1 MNISVY
7 APWREYRARIFKI
20 QSREYV
26 STAWK
31 ERAIQRKANSQT
43 PAILNVGPHS
53 AQWRCSSLFK
63 LFHFSSRPF
72 SPSLSYSSTKYSPT
86 WSRNL
91 SAKFH
96 PSLQQ
101 RCMPNKHPRLTSQS
115 RIYIPRIPG
124 WEESAVEEASVTSS
138 PLTIVVKINSLPL
151 AILPLHRELLSSVFP
166 SSIVTAYSP
175 LARLKISPTLPNFDR
190 THRVL
195 IKIKMERRSNDS
207 SVILGLVSCQYIARC
222 TSFWNLRLREIKIWR
237 YEEFFL
243 GYWNVNV
250 KTDYS
255 DEFIFEVGM
264 ILGSFL
270 FLFSFFL
277 SFSFFFR
284 NELDYYDCRLKT
296 RNYLILCTLSTS
308 GRNKWRSIPVVLRFG
323 INRKKEKRKKR
334 EKMRG
339 EE

>member
-20 QSREYV
+20 QSRECV

-101 RCMPNKHPRLTSQS
+101 RCMSNKHPRLTSQS

-124 WEESAVEEASVTSS
+124 REESAVEEASVTSS

-151 AILPLHRELLSSVFP
+151 AILPLHRELLSFVFP

-175 LARLKISPTLPNFDR
+175 LARLKISPTLPRSHASCLNENKDS
-190 THRVL
+190 L
-195 IKIKMERRSNDS
+195 GEKIKWFVCHSWFGFVPIHCSMHI
-207 SVILGLVSCQYIARC
+207 VL
-222 TSFWNLRLREIKIWR
+222 
-237 YEEFFL
+237 EF
-243 GYWNVNV
+243 
-250 KTDYS
+250 
-255 DEFIFEVGM
+255 
-264 ILGSFL
+264 
-270 FLFSFFL
+270 
-277 SFSFFFR
+277 
-284 NELDYYDCRLKT
+284 
-296 RNYLILCTLSTS
+296 TLA
-308 GRNKWRSIPVVLRFG
+308 RNKNLTIRRILSWIL
-323 INRKKEKRKKR
+323 EC
-334 EKMRG
+334 
-339 EE
+339 